1 MSHFFTPFLK
11 ETAIDLVRFTREVL
25 NGISTWM
32 ERQDLWG
39 AVGGCPALHKGVG
52 AEESLKREF
61 QRDESLTMPAPG

>member
-39 AVGGCPALHKGVG
+39 AVGGGAQLCTKEWALRK
-52 AEESLKREF
+52 A
-61 QRDESLTMPAPG
+61 